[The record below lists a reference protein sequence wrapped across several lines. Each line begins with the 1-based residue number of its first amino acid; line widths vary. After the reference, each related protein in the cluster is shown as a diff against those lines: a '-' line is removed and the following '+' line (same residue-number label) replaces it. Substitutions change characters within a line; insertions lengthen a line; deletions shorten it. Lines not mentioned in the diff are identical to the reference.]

1 MNCHSFSL
9 FKCLRGVLHSVTP
22 LCYVLAKQ
30 FPGCVFRCPVPHGSP
45 WRLCDISFRE
55 TPFLFF
61 FSRFHEKSKTL
72 KPQDIHWSPEDP
84 AKFRKSN
91 LRPGVHGHLGVLQC
105 ATVQKRPGAVVK
117 PWGTTDLGC
126 ARCLLERSWEMA
138 MVYHGILLLGY
149 NGVCGVYIISINL
162 SYPTLSYPTLPYP
175 ILYYPSIC
183 RILVKLCNPNHH
195 RMVLS
200 DTSPGTNRGNRCPN
214 SPGVAGSLRAHA
226 RITGGL
232 MGWWKRVTMDLPIGH
247 LGEIYGYIENHRDNY
262 D

>member
-55 TPFLFF
+55 TPFLF

-175 ILYYPSIC
+175 ILSYTIHLSVEFWWNYATQTTIAWFWA
-183 RILVKLCNPNHH
+183 ILRLELTGATGVRTAQEL
-195 RMVLS
+195 
-200 DTSPGTNRGNRCPN
+200 PGLFVHTPA
-214 SPGVAGSLRAHA
+214 SQVA
-226 RITGGL
+226 
-232 MGWWKRVTMDLPIGH
+232 WWGDEKG
-247 LGEIYGYIENHRDNY
+247 
-262 D
+262 